1 MGGRDRDCNSGVL
14 EIRRCTCLELRSY
27 CKGDVSSVF
36 DLERHRSE
44 RGLEENRRETTQ
56 APFSY

>member
-44 RGLEENRRETTQ
+44 RGLEENRRETT
-56 APFSY
+56 